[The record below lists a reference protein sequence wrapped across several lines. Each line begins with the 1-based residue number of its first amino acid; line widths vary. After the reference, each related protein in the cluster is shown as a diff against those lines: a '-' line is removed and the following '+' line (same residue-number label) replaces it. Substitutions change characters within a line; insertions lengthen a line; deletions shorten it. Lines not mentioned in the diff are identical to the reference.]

1 MRQYSAAGVIAQA
14 FAMLVVF
21 VSSASASHL
30 APPPDANSSCAR
42 AEYAAAGAGHFS
54 DDSASALVVVT
65 GDKTRQLNTSTQ
77 AAMGREVTVCVMG
90 LYNWIYLQKN
100 RPETLRLSIGGQV
113 FSKMSISTLAPP
125 GQEYVNFTLHM
136 DPDDSEDQKAWAEI
150 VYSFRHS
157 PQHTLTISIAE
168 GTQVFES
175 HAVTTIQTHPA
186 YWFYLIILFIC
197 LLLVLV
203 YLARTTTLLRSTLDA
218 SSSSSARSAPYS
230 LGLVQM
236 AFWFFLALAGY
247 VYVCAS
253 TLQIHVP
260 MGSMLGLLG
269 ISASTGLAAAAV
281 DVRKKDLAHANA
293 ATSQQSA
300 TPSSAKSK
308 GFVLDI
314 LSDADGISFH
324 RFQIVVWTIVIGAVS
339 AWSIYRYMAM
349 PVLDASLLTLMGISS
364 GTYVGFKFPEAA
376 K

>member
-1 MRQYSAAGVIAQA
+1 MRKYFAAGMIAQV
-14 FAMLVVF
+14 FAALVVF

-30 APPPDANSSCAR
+30 MPPPDFNSSCAS
-42 AEYAAAGAGHFS
+42 AEYAAASGGQFA
-54 DDSASALVVVT
+54 DDSTSSLVVVA

-77 AAMGREVTVCVMG
+77 VAMGREVTVCVMG
-90 LYNWIYLQKN
+90 LYNWIYVKKN
-100 RPETLRLSIGGQV
+100 DPAKLRLSIGGQV
-113 FSKMSISTLAPP
+113 LSKMSLSTLAPP
-125 GQEYVNFTLHM
+125 GQEYVNFALRM
-136 DPDDSEDQKAWAEI
+136 DPDDSEDQKSWAEI

-157 PQHTLTISIAE
+157 PRHTLTISIAE

-186 YWFYLIILFIC
+186 YWFYLVILFIC
-197 LLLVLV
+197 LLLALA
-203 YLARTTTLLRSTLDA
+203 YLAHTTPLLRSTLGVSA
-218 SSSSSARSAPYS
+218 SCVMAAPFS

-236 AFWFFLALAGY
+236 AFWFYVALAGY

-281 DVRKKDLAHANA
+281 DVRKKDLAQAGAPQA
-293 ATSQQSA
+293 AA
-300 TPSSAKSK
+300 ASK

-339 AWSIYRYMAM
+339 TWNMYRYMAM

-364 GTYVGFKFPEAA
+364 GTYVGFKFPEAS

>member
-1 MRQYSAAGVIAQA
+1 MRKYFAVGMIAPVFAALVI
-14 FAMLVVF
+14 F

-30 APPPDANSSCAR
+30 TPPPDANSSCAS
-42 AEYAAAGAGHFS
+42 AEYAGASAGHFA
-54 DDSASALVVVT
+54 DDSASSLVVVA

-77 AAMGREVTVCVMG
+77 VAMGREVTVCVMG
-90 LYNWIYLQKN
+90 LYNWIYVQRNDPAK
-100 RPETLRLSIGGQV
+100 LRLSIGGQV
-113 FSKMSISTLAPP
+113 LSKMSLSTLAPP
-125 GQEYVNFTLHM
+125 GQEYVNFALRM

-157 PQHTLTISIAE
+157 PRHTLTISIAE

-175 HAVTTIQTHPA
+175 HAVTTIQTRPA
-186 YWFYLIILFIC
+186 YWFYLVILFIC
-197 LLLVLV
+197 LLLALA
-203 YLARTTTLLRSTLDA
+203 YLARTTPLLRSTFGVNGN
-218 SSSSSARSAPYS
+218 SALSTPFS

-236 AFWFFLALAGY
+236 AFWFFVALAGY

-281 DVRKKDLAHANA
+281 DVRKMGQAQANA
-293 ATSQQSA
+293 AGAPQLA
-300 TPSSAKSK
+300 AASK
-308 GFVLDI
+308 GFILDI

-339 AWSIYRYMAM
+339 AWNIYRYMAM

-364 GTYVGFKFPEAA
+364 GTYVGFKFPEAS